1 MHFVIENLKNIF
13 KIHFSLPS
21 LNFDRIFEIFGIIIL
36 KLRFADSVSKR
47 HGTRNSF
54 PISIVGR
61 FSGQPENRTAMHE
74 SRIPQRNLDFFVRT
88 IFPAAYLAGHIFC
101 PWPFVSYRVWK
112 WKPVILYRFVPLPV
126 FGHRIRSSWRGCFRG
141 SIDFYRTAASDFL
154 PRSTAPE
161 SRLDRSIGR

>member
-1 MHFVIENLKNIF
+1 MNLKIQNSNLQIQNR
-13 KIHFSLPS
+13 
-21 LNFDRIFEIFGIIIL
+21 NFLTWNGLDG
-36 KLRFADSVSKR
+36 SVSKQHR
-47 HGTRNSF
+47 TRNSF

-61 FSGQPENRTAMHE
+61 FSRQPENRTAMHE

-126 FGHRIRSSWRGCFRG
+126 FGHRIRWSWRACFRG

-154 PRSTAPE
+154 CLEAQHRNLVSI
-161 SRLDRSIGR
+161 DRSIGR

>member
-13 KIHFSLPS
+13 KIHFSLTEFEFRS
-21 LNFDRIFEIFGIIIL
+21 NFRDIWNNNFEIE
-36 KLRFADSVSKR
+36 FADSVSKR